1 MAVHFLVFLPISSRN
16 SIQEYQIHYSKWD
29 KYIQNVLQHWD
40 DFQLFSES
48 HNLTGCAD
56 SLLLLPRPPFVYKGF
71 ATTAPQ
77 QRHFLQ
83 RAHGLS
89 EPVWCTQDRYGSV
102 INTGSVTDDCFSSL
116 PPTAAWPT
124 CCPTATY
131 RKTTNSK
138 TVEISGLGNRLLK
151 TRWFPRWFLWTI
163 KGNHR
168 LTSSGFFSFGPRI
181 TASDSY

>member
-29 KYIQNVLQHWD
+29 KHIQNVLQHCD

-48 HNLTGCAD
+48 HNLAGCAD

-83 RAHGLS
+83 RAHGLVCACVS
-89 EPVWCTQDRYGSV
+89 EKDERQCWRYEGEKCPFPSTGFEPPPLRYAPTV
-102 INTGSVTDDCFSSL
+102 LPITLRGQARLALVKTNTSDTHRPA
-116 PPTAAWPT
+116 PPWNNYAWNTLTPI
-124 CCPTATY
+124 CELECPTMFDW
-131 RKTTNSK
+131 R
-138 TVEISGLGNRLLK
+138 
-151 TRWFPRWFLWTI
+151 
-163 KGNHR
+163 
-168 LTSSGFFSFGPRI
+168 
-181 TASDSY
+181 